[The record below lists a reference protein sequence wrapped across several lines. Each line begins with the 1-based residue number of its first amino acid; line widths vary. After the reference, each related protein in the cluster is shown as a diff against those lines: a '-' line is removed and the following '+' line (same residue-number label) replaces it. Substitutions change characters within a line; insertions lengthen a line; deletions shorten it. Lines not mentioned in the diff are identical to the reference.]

1 MSTHLPA
8 PTSADPAARVDV
20 LSTQYP
26 AGLLGVPRDGL
37 RLTWRASAP
46 APQVGYQVRW
56 SGTQAGTGGPVA
68 SDDSIGVVA
77 PGPEL
82 ETGEVRRYSVRIAT
96 ATGWSEWS
104 DDLVVE
110 AAIDPADLEA
120 RPIGGTERVEGPVML
135 LRTDVTLPA
144 EPVAARLRGTFWG
157 VGELRINGRRAT
169 DEHLAPGWTAYQHRI
184 VLGTWDVT
192 DLLHAGENTLGAL
205 LGDGW
210 YRSRLGWE
218 DGTEQ
223 YGTELAALVQLDV
236 ECADG
241 SHVRVATSPEWTTST
256 GAIRSAGLY
265 DGVEIDLRAEP
276 EGWDTPGFDA
286 AHWAP
291 AREIPVDTSVVEPR
305 IAGGVRTVGEWEVE
319 SQPRA
324 DGTFLDA
331 GQNIAGWLRLVVRG
345 RAGDRVEVRHA
356 EVLEPDGSIHTK
368 ALRTARATDGYVLA
382 HDGETTL
389 EPAFTFHG
397 FQYAEVTGAE
407 VVSATAVA
415 ISSADRPRSSFA
427 SADPRLERLHSN
439 VAWSQRDN
447 FVSLPTDCPQR
458 DERLGWTGDAQAF
471 APTAS
476 TLFDVEAFW
485 MSWLRDVELDQDAD
499 GAVAAV
505 VPNILTD
512 ADEPADG
519 EWITMGRAGWADA
532 ATIVP
537 WAVYESYGSDEVL
550 VRQLDSMRRWVDHL
564 ERRAGDGGL
573 LPTEFQF
580 GDWLDPD
587 APGDK
592 PWEAKVS
599 SDYVANAFFSRSAKL
614 LADAERLVGDPERA
628 DRAERLAD
636 RVARDTW
643 AAWGESAIETQTGAA
658 IALEFDIAPGS
669 ERERIGDALARNVRD
684 EHGRIAT
691 GFLGTPLVLFAL
703 VHTGHVDEAYLMLL
717 RQAPP
722 SWLYQVE
729 MGATTVWERWDA
741 LAPDG
746 TIHSGE
752 MATDDS
758 SGMLSFNHYA
768 YGAVID
774 WIYRYVGGIAPT
786 LERPGYRRVVV
797 APRPTAS
804 IPWARASVESRLGT
818 VSIDWRLVD
827 GDLEVD
833 LQVPHG
839 ADAVLDLPVTAASTV
854 TIDGR
859 GADVAT
865 QTDTASADAATASAS
880 APIVGPGAHRITVTA
895 ARIAD
900 PAALVEA

>member
-1 MSTHLPA
+1 MSPHLPA
-8 PTSADPAARVDV
+8 PTTVDPGARVV
-20 LSTQYP
+20 ALRTQYP
-26 AGLLGVPRDGL
+26 EELLGVPGTGL
-37 RLTWRASAP
+37 RLTWRASA
-46 APQVGYQVRW
+46 ASAQLGYQLRW
-56 SGTQAGTGGPVA
+56 SGDVDGAAEPVA
-68 SDDSIGVVA
+68 SGDSIGVPA
-77 PGPEL
+77 PGPAL
-82 ETGEVRRYSVRIAT
+82 GSGATRRYSVRIAT
-96 ATGWSEWS
+96 ADGWSDWS
-104 DDLVVE
+104 EELLVE
-110 AAIDPADLEA
+110 AAVDPAELEA
-120 RPIGGTERVEGPVML
+120 RPIGGTEPVEGPVML
-135 LRTDVTLPA
+135 LRTDVALPA
-144 EPVAARLRGTFWG
+144 EPVTARLRATFWG

-169 DEHLAPGWTAYQHRI
+169 DEHLAPGWTAYRHRI

-192 DLLHAGENTLGAL
+192 DLLHAGDNTLGAL

-210 YRSRLGWE
+210 YRGRLGWE

-223 YGTELAALVQLDV
+223 YGTKLAALVQLDV

-241 SHVRVATSPEWTTST
+241 SHVRVASSPEWTTST
-256 GAIRSAGLY
+256 GGIRSASLY

-276 EGWDTPGFDA
+276 DGWDAPGFGA
-286 AHWAP
+286 AGWAP
-291 AREIPVDTSVVEPR
+291 AREIAIDTTVVEPR
-305 IAGGVRTVGEWEVE
+305 INGGVRTVGEWAATLED
-319 SQPRA
+319 RG
-324 DGTFLDA
+324 DRTFIDA

-345 RAGDRVEVRHA
+345 SAGDRVEVRHA
-356 EVLEPDGSIHTK
+356 EVLEPDGSIHTRS
-368 ALRTARATDGYVLA
+368 LRTARATDGYVLA

-389 EPAFTFHG
+389 EPTFTFHG

-415 ISSADRPRSSFA
+415 VSSADLPRSSFA

-505 VPNILTD
+505 VPNILRD
-512 ADEPADG
+512 PEVPAEG
-519 EWITMGRAGWADA
+519 EWVTMGRAGWADA

-537 WAVYESYGSDEVL
+537 WAVYESYGSTEVL
-550 VRQLDSMRRWVDHL
+550 ERQLDSMRRWVDSL
-564 ERRAGDGGL
+564 ERRAGGRGL

-587 APGDK
+587 APGDQ
-592 PWEAKVS
+592 PWAAKVS
-599 SDYVANAFFSRSAKL
+599 SDFVANAFFARSARL
-614 LADAERLVGDPERA
+614 LADAERLVGDPERGE
-628 DRAERLAD
+628 RAARLAE

-643 AAWGESAIETQTGAA
+643 AEWGEAAVDTQTGAA
-658 IALEFDIAPGS
+658 IALEFEIAPAA
-669 ERERIGDALARNVRD
+669 ERQRIADGLARNVRA
-684 EHGRIAT
+684 EQGRIAT

-703 VHTGHVDEAYLMLL
+703 AHTGHVDEAYLMLL

-774 WIYRYVGGIAPT
+774 WIYRHVAGIAPT
-786 LERPGYRRVVV
+786 VDRPGYRHIVV
-797 APRPTAS
+797 APRPTVS
-804 IPWARASVESRLGT
+804 IPWARASVESRLGE
-818 VSIDWRLVD
+818 VAIDWRIAGD
-827 GDLEVD
+827 DLEIE
-833 LQVPHG
+833 LQVPFG
-839 ADAVLDLPVTAASTV
+839 AEAELDLPVTDASTV
-854 TIDGR
+854 TVDG
-859 GADVAT
+859 
-865 QTDTASADAATASAS
+865 
-880 APIVGPGAHRITVTA
+880 APSGGDLLGPGSHRIVVTA
-895 ARIAD
+895 ARIAQ
-900 PAALVEA
+900 PAAAEALRG

>member
-8 PTSADPAARVDV
+8 PTIADPGARVV
-20 LSTQYP
+20 ALRSQYP
-26 AGLLGVPRDGL
+26 DGLLGVPRTGL
-37 RLTWRASAP
+37 RLSWRADAASA
-46 APQVGYQVRW
+46 QLGYQVRW
-56 SGTQAGTGGPVA
+56 DGAHSGESEPVA
-68 SDDSIGVVA
+68 SDAAIGVVA

-82 ETGEVRRYSVRIAT
+82 EPGEERRYAVRIAT
-96 ATGWSEWS
+96 EAGWSDWS
-104 DDLVVE
+104 DDLVVDASID
-110 AAIDPADLEA
+110 AAALEA
-120 RPIGGTERVEGPVML
+120 RPIGGSQPTEGPVML
-135 LRTDVTLPA
+135 LRTGVALPV
-144 EPVAARLRGTFWG
+144 EPVRARLRATFWG
-157 VGELRINGRRAT
+157 VGELRVNGVRAT
-169 DEHLAPGWTAYQHRI
+169 DEHLSPGWTAYQHRV

-192 DLLHAGENTLGAL
+192 DLLHAGDNALGVQLA
-205 LGDGW
+205 DGW
-210 YRSRLGWE
+210 YRGRLGWE

-241 SHVRVATSPEWTTST
+241 SHVRVGTTPEWTTSV
-256 GAIRSAGLY
+256 GGIRSASLY
-265 DGVEIDLRAEP
+265 DGVEIDLRDEP
-276 EGWDTPGFDA
+276 AGWDAPGFDDSG
-286 AHWAP
+286 WAS
-291 AREIPVDTSVVEPR
+291 AREIGVDASVVEPR
-305 IAGGVRTVGEWEVE
+305 LTTGVRTVAEWDVAV
-319 SQPRA
+319 QPREGHA
-324 DGTFLDA
+324 FLDL

-368 ALRTARATDGYVLA
+368 SLRTARAADGYVLA

-389 EPAFTFHG
+389 EPTFTFHG

-415 ISSADRPRSSFA
+415 VSSADRVRSTFE
-427 SADPRLERLHSN
+427 SADPRLDRLHSN

-485 MSWLRDVELDQDAD
+485 MSWLRDLELDQDAD

-505 VPNILTD
+505 VPNILED
-512 ADEPADG
+512 GAIAGG

-537 WAVYESYGSDEVL
+537 WSVYESYGSDEVL
-550 VRQLDSMRRWVDHL
+550 VRQLDSMRRWVASL
-564 ERRAGDGGL
+564 ERRAGAGDGV

-592 PWEAKVS
+592 PWAAKVS
-599 SDYVANAFFSRSAKL
+599 SDYVANAFFARSAHL
-614 LADAERLVGDPERA
+614 LAEAERLVGDPARGEAA
-628 DRAERLAD
+628 DRLAD

-643 AAWGESAIETQTGAA
+643 ERWGAEAVETQTGAA
-658 IALEFDIAPGS
+658 IALEFDLAPEA
-669 ERERIGDALARNVRD
+669 ERERIAEGLARNVR
-684 EHGRIAT
+684 EERGRIAT

-703 VHTGHVDEAYLMLL
+703 VHAGHVDEAFLMLL
-717 RQAPP
+717 RLEPP

-768 YGAVID
+768 YGAVVD
-774 WIYRYVGGIAPT
+774 WVYRYVGGLAPT
-786 LERPGYRRVVV
+786 LERPGYRRIVV
-797 APRPTAS
+797 APRPSTA
-804 IPWARASVESRLGT
+804 IPWARTSVETRLGAASV
-818 VSIDWRLVD
+818 DWRLVD
-827 GDLEVD
+827 ADLELD
-833 LQVPHG
+833 LVVPFG
-839 ADAVLDLPVTAASTV
+839 AEAVLDLPVTEGSTV
-854 TIDGR
+854 EVDGVPHG
-859 GADVAT
+859 GAPLGPGSHRVVAT
-865 QTDTASADAATASAS
+865 A
-880 APIVGPGAHRITVTA
+880 VRV
-895 ARIAD
+895 AD
-900 PAALVEA
+900 PAALVTPAL